1 MGQKAST
8 PHRPQEEADSFLD
21 SLSLVPALPQWSR
34 KLPPHSASAEERLLE
49 QEFDALADEVQ
60 SLMTT
65 NGPKTQLRRRPSLST
80 NPATSSRG
88 LLRLVKRQS
97 RTDAPSTATTRRV
110 PTTPPPSA
118 SASSSSS
125 SVPAPVSSFSW
136 SVSTPR
142 TRDEAEFL
150 YDMGKRMLLGREG
163 GMELQ
168 RNPRRAVNL
177 LQRAAELGHVG
188 AKWDLHCC
196 RGHGDNVTL
205 DYARAV
211 VLYARFAKMGHPV
224 ALSNLGVCY
233 HKGRG
238 VRQSLRKAV
247 HFYTQA
253 AQLNY
258 ARGNYNLAVCY
269 DLGEGVAQDPSKA
282 VHHYRRSAQQGYAV
296 AQYYMG
302 VCYSHGKGMEGRD
315 FKKAV
320 SMWREA
326 ARQGHGLAQ
335 LVLANYYRDGHDL
348 LPKDV
353 LQAALLF
360 RSAIEWGDDK
370 AWERLGDIF
379 RAPEGDFEEV
389 LLCAKN
395 ESDLQQ
401 PRARRTT
408 SAPSLYDQCCL
419 HFFNR
424 WTHHKA
430 VATVKTEQAQLPPE
444 VVERIN
450 SEIRKCHSPA
460 CTKLYYGAGA
470 VQRRWR
476 LKADRKMEQ
485 KNEGD
490 AEGEEENVRLE
501 GEGAHGDELTLHFC
515 SRACAS
521 AL

>member
-1 MGQKAST
+1 
-8 PHRPQEEADSFLD
+8 
-21 SLSLVPALPQWSR
+21 
-34 KLPPHSASAEERLLE
+34 
-49 QEFDALADEVQ
+49 
-60 SLMTT
+60 
-65 NGPKTQLRRRPSLST
+65 
-80 NPATSSRG
+80 
-88 LLRLVKRQS
+88 
-97 RTDAPSTATTRRV
+97 
-110 PTTPPPSA
+110 
-118 SASSSSS
+118 
-125 SVPAPVSSFSW
+125 
-136 SVSTPR
+136 
-142 TRDEAEFL
+142 
-150 YDMGKRMLLGREG
+150 
-163 GMELQ
+163 
-168 RNPRRAVNL
+168 
-177 LQRAAELGHVG
+177 
-188 AKWDLHCC
+188 
-196 RGHGDNVTL
+196 
-205 DYARAV
+205 
-211 VLYARFAKMGHPV
+211 MGHPV

-444 VVERIN
+444 WSSGSTPRSGSATARPAPSSTTEPVPCSADGARRRTARWSRRMRATRREKRRMCDWRAKERTAT
-450 SEIRKCHSPA
+450 S
-460 CTKLYYGAGA
+460 
-470 VQRRWR
+470 
-476 LKADRKMEQ
+476 
-485 KNEGD
+485 
-490 AEGEEENVRLE
+490 
-501 GEGAHGDELTLHFC
+501 
-515 SRACAS
+515 
-521 AL
+521 